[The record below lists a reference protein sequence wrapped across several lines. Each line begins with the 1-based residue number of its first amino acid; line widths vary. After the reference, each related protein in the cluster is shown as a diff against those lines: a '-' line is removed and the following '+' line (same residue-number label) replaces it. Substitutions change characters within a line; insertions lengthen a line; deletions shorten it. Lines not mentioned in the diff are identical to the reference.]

1 MFPPGWRERAL
12 ANTDDTYDVIVV
24 GGGISG
30 CGVALDAVQRGLRV
44 LLLERG
50 DIASGTSSRSSKLIH
65 GGLRYLKQMQFRVTR
80 LACRERDR
88 LLALNP
94 HLVDPIRFIYPAYEG
109 SGTPGWQ
116 VDLGLWMY
124 DKLTHRPERHEQLSP
139 AEIQEMAPNLNV
151 EGLDRALAYG
161 DAMGDDARLTLAVA
175 ETAVAYGAD
184 VLTRCEVHEAI
195 RNSRG
200 RVHGV
205 VAEDLESGRSLRIAA
220 HAVVNAAGV
229 WSDLIRERL
238 GLTEHHLRPSRGIHL
253 IIPPG
258 VLSLNA
264 ALTIPSPDDG
274 RPVFLIPHPEGDL
287 LGTTDIYHDG
297 SYDDPR
303 PTDPEVDYLL
313 RAVSTAFPHAGISR
327 EILKGAFAG
336 LRPILDSHAEDP
348 SEASREEGI
357 WQEEGLLTVAGGKL
371 TTWRSTAEETVDE
384 LLKMLPGDRSVG
396 VSPCATEGTPLAR
409 LAPRDLGR
417 QLETAYK
424 LNHEVAA
431 GMARRLGSLAW
442 SACALA
448 RRGRDLEPL
457 IDGLDLTPAETVAHL
472 RWGAVLHLEDL
483 LLRRARFGMWN
494 PDAARELLPRLRPV
508 FAKEL
513 GWRFSRWQSEV
524 QRFEKALTGWTIEG
538 IIHGGAS

>member
-12 ANTDDTYDVIVV
+12 DHANDIYDVIIV
-24 GGGISG
+24 GGGITG
-30 CGVALDAVQRGLRV
+30 CGIALDAAQRGLHV
-44 LLLERG
+44 LLIERG

-88 LLALNP
+88 MLALNP

-109 SGTPGWQ
+109 TGTPGWQ

-124 DKLTHRPERHEQLSP
+124 DKLTRRPERHEQLSP

-161 DAMGDDARLTLAVA
+161 DAMGDDARITLAVA
-175 ETAVAYGAD
+175 ETALAYGAD
-184 VLTRCEVHEAI
+184 VLTQCEVHEAI
-195 RNSRG
+195 RSSRG

-205 VAEDLESGRSLRIAA
+205 VAEDLESGRTLRLSA

-229 WSDLIRERL
+229 WTDQIRERL
-238 GLTEHHLRPSRGIHL
+238 GMTEHHLRPSRGIHL
-253 IIPPG
+253 IIPSG
-258 VLSLNA
+258 VLKLRA

-274 RPVFLIPHPEGDL
+274 RPVFLIPHPEGNL

-297 SYDDPR
+297 PYDDPR

-313 RAVSTAFPHAGISR
+313 RAVATAFPHAGISR

-371 TTWRSTAEETVDE
+371 TTWRSTAEEVVDE
-384 LLKMLPGDRSVG
+384 LLKMLPEDRSVG

-409 LAPRDLGR
+409 LAPHDLAR
-417 QLETAYK
+417 QLTQACEINDDA
-424 LNHEVAA
+424 AA

-442 SACALA
+442 AACALA
-448 RRGRDLEPL
+448 RRRRDLDPL
-457 IDGLDLTPAETVAHL
+457 LDGLDLTPAEVTAHL
-472 RWGAVLHLEDL
+472 KWGAVMHLDDF
-483 LLRRARFGMWN
+483 LLRRARFGMWD
-494 PDAARELLPRLRPV
+494 PEAARALLPRLRPL

-513 GWRFSRWQSEV
+513 GWRFSRWQAEV
-524 QRFEKALTGWTIEG
+524 TRFETALEGWTIDG
-538 IIHGGAS
+538 IIHDDGE